1 MFDVYK
7 GLLSNDDRSKPKVLF
22 AFGALLGLFLI
33 STIVLATLYGLEKN
47 KASTTT
53 TTTTTVNDEACLTPY
68 CIKAANYLLESID
81 ETVDPCEDFFEFTCG
96 TWLKN
101 HKIPDDAGSQDT
113 FNALRTQLDSDVVD
127 ILTLPLPNEMT
138 NIQSI
143 KNARILYDS
152 CNNETNIESDG
163 VNAILSLVN
172 NEFGGWP
179 ILQGSSWN
187 AASFNFSNL
196 LLKLRE
202 YSSNI
207 IYSCGTSTD
216 DRNSSVY
223 YIRVSQSDLALEQR
237 SNYVGESKL
246 ITAYQQFIRDFA
258 SLLTNDTTTIAQDVT
273 DIYNFEK
280 SISIHHLTPAEQ
292 RARQNET
299 VRTTIGNLSQT
310 FSTSFDF
317 TNYLRRVY
325 SSSGVTLNNDDVV
338 SISELDYLRN
348 ASSIINQASARTIQN
363 YFIWRFMMNRVSNMP
378 KRYRATREPFDRE
391 FRGTSSE
398 KPRSLTCGN
407 YVNANMGFAVSK
419 VYITRYFDENAR
431 AQSLEMINNIRDAFI
446 EMVKDSTWMDE
457 TSKGRAIEKALAI
470 DEKIGYPEYLS
481 GNNITEL
488 EKMYEEYGFTE
499 SYAPNVLKLL
509 QIKSKEGLYR
519 LREIVDRKSWGTSS
533 PTVVNAFYTPSKN
546 QISFPA
552 GILQMPFF
560 NKDAPKYLNYGG
572 IGAVIGHEITHGF
585 DDNGRQFDKD
595 GNRVLWWTPE
605 TIEKFIERK
614 TCIVDQYSNYTVAQI
629 NRTVNG
635 NQTQGE
641 NIADNGGVKEAFYA
655 YQKWARENG
664 DLNKKLP
671 GLKNYSTEQLFF
683 MNYGQIWCSKMTDAN
698 ALNRVQTGVHSP
710 GRFRVIGPTSN
721 FPEFDRV
728 FNCKPGQGNSRVN
741 KCTVWKLQIVLG
753 ALLGIFIII
762 AIVFAALYGV
772 EKSKASTAN
781 YLLESIDETVDPC
794 EDFFEFTCGTWLKTH
809 KIPDD
814 DILTLPLPNEMTNI
828 QSIKN
833 ARILY
838 DSCNNETNIES
849 DGVTAILSLVNNEF
863 GGWPILQGSSWNAAS
878 FNFSNL
884 LLKLREYSSNI
895 IYSCDTETDEKNSS
909 VYYIQ
914 VSQSNLALEQRSNY
928 VGESKL
934 ITAYQQ
940 FIRDFASTLTTDTT
954 TIAQDVTD
962 IYNFE
967 KSISI
972 YHLTPAEQS
981 ARHNETVRTTIGNLS
996 ETFSTSVFDFTN
1008 YLRQVYS
1015 ASGVTLNDNDIVS
1028 ISELDYL
1035 RNASSIINQASAR
1048 TIQNYFIWR
1057 FMMNRVSN
1065 MPKRYRATRE
1075 PFDREFRGTSS
1086 EKPRSLTCGNY
1097 VNKNMGFAV
1106 SKVYITR
1113 YFDENAKAESLEMI
1127 NNIRDAFIEMVK
1139 DSTWMDETSK
1149 GRAIEKALAID
1160 EKIGYP
1166 DYLSS
1171 NNITELQKM
1180 YEEYIF
1186 TGSYAT
1192 NVLKVLQLRSKES
1205 LRTLRE
1211 TVDRKSWGTY
1221 SPPTVVNAF
1230 YMPSKNQIVFPAGI
1244 LQMPFFNKDAPKYLN
1259 YGGIGAV
1266 IGHEITHGFDD
1277 TGRQFDKD
1285 GNRVLWWTPETIE
1298 KFIERKTC
1306 IVDQYSN
1313 YTVAQIN
1320 RTLNGDQTQGEN
1332 IADNGGVKEAFYAF
1346 QKWARENGDLNK
1358 KLPGLKK
1365 YSTEQLFFM
1374 NYGQIWC
1381 SKMTDANALNR
1392 VQTGVHSPGR
1402 FRVIGPPSNFAE
1414 FDRVFNCKPGQG
1426 NSRVN
1431 KCTVW

>member
-1 MFDVYK
+1 
-7 GLLSNDDRSKPKVLF
+7 
-22 AFGALLGLFLI
+22 
-33 STIVLATLYGLEKN
+33 
-47 KASTTT
+47 
-53 TTTTTVNDEACLTPY
+53 
-68 CIKAANYLLESID
+68 
-81 ETVDPCEDFFEFTCG
+81 
-96 TWLKN
+96 
-101 HKIPDDAGSQDT
+101 
-113 FNALRTQLDSDVVD
+113 
-127 ILTLPLPNEMT
+127 
-138 NIQSI
+138 
-143 KNARILYDS
+143 
-152 CNNETNIESDG
+152 
-163 VNAILSLVN
+163 
-172 NEFGGWP
+172 
-179 ILQGSSWN
+179 
-187 AASFNFSNL
+187 
-196 LLKLRE
+196 
-202 YSSNI
+202 
-207 IYSCGTSTD
+207 
-216 DRNSSVY
+216 
-223 YIRVSQSDLALEQR
+223 
-237 SNYVGESKL
+237 
-246 ITAYQQFIRDFA
+246 
-258 SLLTNDTTTIAQDVT
+258 
-273 DIYNFEK
+273 
-280 SISIHHLTPAEQ
+280 
-292 RARQNET
+292 
-299 VRTTIGNLSQT
+299 
-310 FSTSFDF
+310 
-317 TNYLRRVY
+317 
-325 SSSGVTLNNDDVV
+325 
-338 SISELDYLRN
+338 
-348 ASSIINQASARTIQN
+348 
-363 YFIWRFMMNRVSNMP
+363 
-378 KRYRATREPFDRE
+378 
-391 FRGTSSE
+391 
-398 KPRSLTCGN
+398 
-407 YVNANMGFAVSK
+407 
-419 VYITRYFDENAR
+419 
-431 AQSLEMINNIRDAFI
+431 
-446 EMVKDSTWMDE
+446 
-457 TSKGRAIEKALAI
+457 
-470 DEKIGYPEYLS
+470 
-481 GNNITEL
+481 
-488 EKMYEEYGFTE
+488 
-499 SYAPNVLKLL
+499 
-509 QIKSKEGLYR
+509 
-519 LREIVDRKSWGTSS
+519 
-533 PTVVNAFYTPSKN
+533 
-546 QISFPA
+546 
-552 GILQMPFF
+552 
-560 NKDAPKYLNYGG
+560 
-572 IGAVIGHEITHGF
+572 
-585 DDNGRQFDKD
+585 
-595 GNRVLWWTPE
+595 
-605 TIEKFIERK
+605 
-614 TCIVDQYSNYTVAQI
+614 
-629 NRTVNG
+629 
-635 NQTQGE
+635 
-641 NIADNGGVKEAFYA
+641 
-655 YQKWARENG
+655 
-664 DLNKKLP
+664 
-671 GLKNYSTEQLFF
+671 
-683 MNYGQIWCSKMTDAN
+683 MTDAN

-828 QSIKN
+828 QSIRN

-940 FIRDFASTLTTDTT
+940 FIRDFASTLTNDTT

-1015 ASGVTLNDNDIVS
+1015 SSGVTLNDNDIVS

-1035 RNASSIINQASAR
+1035 RNASSIINQTSAR

-1097 VNKNMGFAV
+1097 VNTNMGFAV

-1402 FRVIGPPSNFAE
+1402 F
-1414 FDRVFNCKPGQG
+1414 
-1426 NSRVN
+1426 
-1431 KCTVW
+1431 